1 MRQNYGFLCS
11 KTRCIARCGK
21 IERNVVQLFKHLKH
35 FTTNSFSSDFVYEKT
50 RSENL
55 FGEMVILAGH
65 CPLTDL
71 HLEPCV
77 DTNNQ
82 KCFFTMR
89 GVVRMSVGR

>member
-1 MRQNYGFLCS
+1 MRQNYGFVCS

-21 IERNVVQLFKHLKH
+21 IE
-35 FTTNSFSSDFVYEKT
+35 KT
-50 RSENL
+50 RNENL

>member
-1 MRQNYGFLCS
+1 MASYAQKL
-11 KTRCIARCGK
+11 
-21 IERNVVQLFKHLKH
+21 VVLRDVEKLKETSLNCLNIKSILRH
-35 FTTNSFSSDFVYEKT
+35 ILSQEFVYEKT
-50 RSENL
+50 RNENL

-65 CPLTDL
+65 CTLTDL

>member
-1 MRQNYGFLCS
+1 MASYAQKL
-11 KTRCIARCGK
+11 
-21 IERNVVQLFKHLKH
+21 VVLRDVEKLKE
-35 FTTNSFSSDFVYEKT
+35 TSLNCLNISSVLRHILSQEFVYEKT
-50 RSENL
+50 RNENL